1 MIHKSPRLG
10 NGMEEKEDFWGE
22 VESAQSDAIPSV
34 MITGQPQTMTAP
46 QQMYGAQPQMIMLQ
60 QPSSAPKVIGIFVII
75 YGALNAL
82 GGIIGVFGGALLES
96 QFDTGGSGTMMI
108 AFSMLSTL
116 IGVGF
121 VLSGAQINQRKKSG
135 VQLSWI
141 LILVTLILGLAQIAL
156 MPVDFTGTG
165 MNESF
170 YYGSQIGGQ
179 VICNGICGLLVAIPH
194 DGQQFDDG
202 RLLSLGLNQW
212 AFERR
217 ANMQPTRKN

>member
-10 NGMEEKEDFWGE
+10 IGMEEKEDFWGE

-34 MITGQPQTMTAP
+34 MITGQPQTMAAP

-165 MNESF
+165 VNESF

-179 VICNGICGLLVAIPH
+179 VICNGICGLLVAIPLMVNNSMM
-194 DGQQFDDG
+194 DDS
-202 RLLSLGLNQW
+202 SLWG
-212 AFERR
+212 
-217 ANMQPTRKN
+217 

>member
-165 MNESF
+165 VNESF

-179 VICNGICGLLVAIPH
+179 VICNGICGLLVAIPLMVNNSMM
-194 DGQQFDDG
+194 DDS
-202 RLLSLGLNQW
+202 SLWG
-212 AFERR
+212 
-217 ANMQPTRKN
+217 

>member
-1 MIHKSPRLG
+1 
-10 NGMEEKEDFWGE
+10 MEEKEDFWGE

-96 QFDTGGSGTMMI
+96 QFDTGGSGIMMI

-165 MNESF
+165 VNESF

-179 VICNGICGLLVAIPH
+179 VICNGICGLLVAIPLMVNNSMM
-194 DGQQFDDG
+194 DDS
-202 RLLSLGLNQW
+202 SLWG
-212 AFERR
+212 
-217 ANMQPTRKN
+217 

>member
-1 MIHKSPRLG
+1 
-10 NGMEEKEDFWGE
+10 MEEKEDFWGE

-165 MNESF
+165 VNESF

-179 VICNGICGLLVAIPH
+179 VICNGICGLLVAIPLMVNNSMM
-194 DGQQFDDG
+194 DDS
-202 RLLSLGLNQW
+202 SLWG
-212 AFERR
+212 
-217 ANMQPTRKN
+217 

>member
-1 MIHKSPRLG
+1 
-10 NGMEEKEDFWGE
+10 
-22 VESAQSDAIPSV
+22 
-34 MITGQPQTMTAP
+34 
-46 QQMYGAQPQMIMLQ
+46 
-60 QPSSAPKVIGIFVII
+60 
-75 YGALNAL
+75 
-82 GGIIGVFGGALLES
+82 
-96 QFDTGGSGTMMI
+96 MI

-165 MNESF
+165 VNESF

-179 VICNGICGLLVAIPH
+179 VICNGICGLLVAIPLMVNNSMM
-194 DGQQFDDG
+194 DDS
-202 RLLSLGLNQW
+202 SLWG
-212 AFERR
+212 
-217 ANMQPTRKN
+217 

>member
-46 QQMYGAQPQMIMLQ
+46 QQMYGAQPQMILMQ

-96 QFDTGGSGTMMI
+96 QFDTGGSGTMVI

-165 MNESF
+165 VNESF

-179 VICNGICGLLVAIPH
+179 VICNGICGLLVAIPLMVNNSMM
-194 DGQQFDDG
+194 DDS
-202 RLLSLGLNQW
+202 SLWG
-212 AFERR
+212 
-217 ANMQPTRKN
+217 

>member
-1 MIHKSPRLG
+1 
-10 NGMEEKEDFWGE
+10 MEEKEDFWGE

-34 MITGQPQTMTAP
+34 MITGQPQTMAAP
-46 QQMYGAQPQMIMLQ
+46 QQMYGAQPQMILMQ

-96 QFDTGGSGTMMI
+96 QFDTGGSGIMMI

-165 MNESF
+165 VNESF

-179 VICNGICGLLVAIPH
+179 VICNGICGLLVAIPLMVNNSMM
-194 DGQQFDDG
+194 DDS
-202 RLLSLGLNQW
+202 SLWG
-212 AFERR
+212 
-217 ANMQPTRKN
+217 